1 LSPRTL
7 VGSCRFCV
15 RGFTRNGRNGNG
27 ATTTS
32 SPAAN
37 GSASSKATNGHAA
50 KSATNGHATAPVV
63 LGDAYLA
70 INQLAV
76 YGAPVDAARECVKRG
91 EDLEVSVRRMLD
103 IGAALVQ
110 HGGNQATLDSVRSE
124 VDRLVETVSLTVA
137 ENLPRSVKEQLAGF
151 REVLGAYMDAGRAES
166 VQRQLEKIMQAGA
179 RSQRQEV
186 TKALLDEHGPF
197 AVFKADL
204 DGRLKGVGEL
214 LPHVVAL
221 REQLSAAERVGA
233 EHERGTAKGADY
245 EQTVGETLAQ
255 SLAPFRDTVEHVGTE
270 LGSDR
275 NRCGDYV
282 ATLNPATTGGADV
295 RVVVE
300 CKARPRIGV
309 RAAMT
314 ELEKAMGNREATAGL
329 LVLDNSDGTA
339 LGGLSLRTYPG
350 NRVVVHLDREKPE
363 PLALEIA
370 CQLVREFASASA
382 RSQERSVD
390 LSALESDLAS
400 LTDAVEKAKAI
411 ASGVKVARRG
421 IQNIE
426 DAYMRL
432 RSDATDAL
440 AQMTRR
446 LHETPTDVAAS

>member
-1 LSPRTL
+1 M
-7 VGSCRFCV
+7 
-15 RGFTRNGRNGNG
+15 
-27 ATTTS
+27 TTS
-32 SPAAN
+32 NGQTANGSTAASSKTTNTQARTRAAKRAANGAAN
-37 GSASSKATNGHAA
+37 GSGNAGALSPAA
-50 KSATNGHATAPVV
+50 RMPAVAPVI

-76 YGAPVDAARECVKRG
+76 YGAPVDAARECVERG

-103 IGAALVQ
+103 IGASLVQ

-124 VDRLVETVSLTVA
+124 VDRLVETVSLTVS

-197 AVFKADL
+197 AVFRADL

-221 REQLSAAERVGA
+221 REQLSAAERVSA
-233 EHERGTAKGADY
+233 EHERGTAKGTDY
-245 EQTVGETLAQ
+245 EQTVGQTLAQ
-255 SLAPFRDTVEHVGTE
+255 ALAPFRDTVEHVGTE

-282 ATLNPATTGGADV
+282 ATLNPATTSGADV

-300 CKARPRIGV
+300 CKARPKIGV

-350 NRVVVHLDREKPE
+350 NRVVVHLDRDKPD

-370 CQLVREFASASA
+370 CQLVRELASAST

-390 LSALESDLAS
+390 LSALESDLAC

-426 DAYMRL
+426 DAYARL
-432 RSDATDAL
+432 RGDATDAL
-440 AQMTRR
+440 AQMARR
-446 LHETPTDVAAS
+446 LREAPTEDVAGD

>member
-1 LSPRTL
+1 MTSNNGHNKNGAVTANSSKTKSGHAPN
-7 VGSCRFCV
+7 GSA
-15 RGFTRNGRNGNG
+15 NGAGNGNG
-27 ATTTS
+27 TAARPGK
-32 SPAAN
+32 PAP
-37 GSASSKATNGHAA
+37 
-50 KSATNGHATAPVV
+50 PVV

-70 INQLAV
+70 INQLAI
-76 YGAPVDAARECVKRG
+76 YGAPVDAARECVERG

-103 IGAALVQ
+103 VGAAFVQ

-124 VDRLVETVSLTVA
+124 VDRLVESVSLTVA

-166 VQRQLEKIMQAGA
+166 VQRQLERIMQAGA

-197 AVFKADL
+197 AVLRADL
-204 DGRLKGVGEL
+204 DGRLKAVGEL

-221 REQLSAAERVGA
+221 REQLSAAERVDA
-233 EHERGTAKGADY
+233 EHERGTAKGVDY
-245 EQTVGETLAQ
+245 EHVVGDTLAQ
-255 SLAPFRDTVEHVGTE
+255 ALAPFRDTVEHVGTE

-282 ATLNPATTGGADV
+282 ATLNPATTGGAGV

-314 ELEKAMGNREATAGL
+314 ELEKAMGNREAGAGL
-329 LVLDNSDGTA
+329 LVLDNSEGTA
-339 LGGLSLRTYPG
+339 LGGLSLRAYPG
-350 NRVVVHLDREKPE
+350 NRVVVHLDRDKPE

-370 CQLVREFASASA
+370 CQLVRELASASA
-382 RSQERSVD
+382 RSRERSVD

-400 LTDAVEKAKAI
+400 VTDAVEKAKAI

-426 DAYMRL
+426 DAYARL
-432 RSDATDAL
+432 RSDANDAL
-440 AQMTRR
+440 AQMARHLREAPRTT
-446 LHETPTDVAAS
+446 ED

>member
-1 LSPRTL
+1 MTNKTT
-7 VGSCRFCV
+7 C
-15 RGFTRNGRNGNG
+15 NGRNGNG

-37 GSASSKATNGHAA
+37 GSARSKATNGHAA
-50 KSATNGHATAPVV
+50 APVV

-221 REQLSAAERVGA
+221 TEQLSAAERVGA

-339 LGGLSLRTYPG
+339 LGGLSLRTYPATASSSTWTAR
-350 NRVVVHLDREKPE
+350 NRSRW
-363 PLALEIA
+363 
-370 CQLVREFASASA
+370 RW
-382 RSQERSVD
+382 RS
-390 LSALESDLAS
+390 LAS
-400 LTDAVEKAKAI
+400 SCE
-411 ASGVKVARRG
+411 SSRRSRRG
-421 IQNIE
+421 Q
-426 DAYMRL
+426 
-432 RSDATDAL
+432 RS
-440 AQMTRR
+440 
-446 LHETPTDVAAS
+446 AASISLHWSRTSRPSPTPWRRRRRSRAVSRSRDAASRTLRMPICDSAATPRTRSRR

>member
-1 LSPRTL
+1 MTNKT
-7 VGSCRFCV
+7 
-15 RGFTRNGRNGNG
+15 TRNGRNGNG

-37 GSASSKATNGHAA
+37 GSAASSKATNGHAA
-50 KSATNGHATAPVV
+50 APVV

-76 YGAPVDAARECVKRG
+76 YGAPVDAARECVERG

-221 REQLSAAERVGA
+221 REQLSAAERVDA
-233 EHERGTAKGADY
+233 EHERGTAKGIDY
-245 EQTVGETLAQ
+245 EHVVGETLAHA
-255 SLAPFRDTVEHVGTE
+255 LAPFRDTVEQVGTE

-314 ELEKAMGNREATAGL
+314 ELEKAMGNREADAGL
-329 LVLDNSDGTA
+329 LVLDKADGTA
-339 LGGLSLRTYPG
+339 LGGLSLRAYPG
-350 NRVVVHLDREKPE
+350 NRVVVHLDRQKPE

-370 CQLVREFASASA
+370 CQLVREFALASA
-382 RSQERSVD
+382 QSQERSVD
-390 LSALESDLAS
+390 ISALESDLAS
-400 LTDAVEKAKAI
+400 ITDAVEKAKAI

-426 DAYMRL
+426 DAYTRL

-440 AQMTRR
+440 AQMARHLR
-446 LHETPTDVAAS
+446 EAPTEDVGGMNSGG

>member
-1 LSPRTL
+1 MS
-7 VGSCRFCV
+7 S
-15 RGFTRNGRNGNG
+15 RNGSNANG
-27 ATTTS
+27 AS
-32 SPAAN
+32 VAN
-37 GSASSKATNGHAA
+37 GKARNGHAA
-50 KSATNGHATAPVV
+50 TRTGNGTTNGAGTATATPPVV

-76 YGAPVDAARECVKRG
+76 YGAPVDAARECVARG

-110 HGGNQATLDSVRSE
+110 HGGNQATLDSVRGE

-151 REVLGAYMDAGRAES
+151 REVLGTYMDPKRAES

-179 RSQRQEV
+179 RNHRAEV

-197 AVFKADL
+197 AVLRADL
-204 DGRLKGVGEL
+204 DGRLKAVGEL

-221 REQLSAAERVGA
+221 REQMVAAERVGA
-233 EHERGTAKGADY
+233 EQERGTAKGVRY
-245 EQTVGETLAQ
+245 EQLVGETLTA

-282 ATLNPATTGGADV
+282 ATLNPATTDGTDV

-314 ELEKAMGNREATAGL
+314 ELEKAMGNRDASSGL
-329 LVLDNSDGTA
+329 LVLDNADGTA
-339 LGGLSLRTYPG
+339 LGGLSLRPYPG
-350 NRVVVHLDREKPE
+350 NRVIVLLDREKPE

-370 CQLVREFASASA
+370 CQLVREFALASV
-382 RSQERSVD
+382 RSQERAVD
-390 LSALESDLAS
+390 LGALESDLAR
-400 LTDAVEKAKAI
+400 LTDTVEKAKAI

-426 DAYMRL
+426 DAYARL

-440 AQMTRR
+440 AQMARR
-446 LHETPTDVAAS
+446 LRETPTDVAP

>member
-1 LSPRTL
+1 MTTS
-7 VGSCRFCV
+7 
-15 RGFTRNGRNGNG
+15 NGRNANG
-27 ATTTS
+27 ATAASSKGENGHVRTRAAKRATNGS
-32 SPAAN
+32 DSAAAPSPAA
-37 GSASSKATNGHAA
+37 KTHAPR
-50 KSATNGHATAPVV
+50 TPVVPPVV

-76 YGAPVDAARECVKRG
+76 YGAPVGAARECVERG

-151 REVLGAYMDAGRAES
+151 REVLSAYMDAGRAES

-186 TKALLDEHGPF
+186 TKALLDKHGPF

-245 EQTVGETLAQ
+245 EQTVGQTLAQ
-255 SLAPFRDTVEHVGTE
+255 ALAPFRDTVEHVGTE

-275 NRCGDYV
+275 NRCGDYL
-282 ATLNPATTGGADV
+282 ATLNPATTSGADV

-339 LGGLSLRTYPG
+339 LGGLALRAYPG

-370 CQLVREFASASA
+370 CQLVRELASASA

-390 LSALESDLAS
+390 LSALEADLAC

-426 DAYMRL
+426 DAYARL
-432 RSDATDAL
+432 RGDATDAL
-440 AQMTRR
+440 AQMSRR
-446 LHETPTDVAAS
+446 LREAPTEDVAGGV

>member
-1 LSPRTL
+1 MTNKTMTNKT
-7 VGSCRFCV
+7 
-15 RGFTRNGRNGNG
+15 TRNGRNGNG

-37 GSASSKATNGHAA
+37 GSAASSKATNGHAA
-50 KSATNGHATAPVV
+50 KSATSGHAAAPVV

-70 INQLAV
+70 INQFAV
-76 YGAPVDAARECVKRG
+76 YGAPVDAARECVERG

-197 AVFKADL
+197 AVLKADL
-204 DGRLKGVGEL
+204 DGRLKAVGEL

-221 REQLSAAERVGA
+221 KEQLSAAERVHA
-233 EHERGTAKGADY
+233 EHERGTAKGTDY

-270 LGSDR
+270 LGADR

-329 LVLDNSDGTA
+329 LVLDNADGTA
-339 LGGLSLRTYPG
+339 LGGLSLRAYPG
-350 NRVVVHLDREKPE
+350 NRVVVLLDRGKPE

-370 CQLVREFASASA
+370 CQLVRELALASV
-382 RSQERSVD
+382 RSEEHSVD
-390 LSALESDLAS
+390 LSALESDLAC

-426 DAYMRL
+426 DAYARL

-440 AQMTRR
+440 AQMARR
-446 LHETPTDVAAS
+446 LREAPTEDVADELNPGG